1 MARNARGEGSVR
13 QLPDGS
19 WECVIQS
26 KYLNP
31 QTNTSKRIKR
41 KGKTPNEATK
51 KCKMALKIWEKQF
64 EAGEITKVD
73 RKKTFGEYMEEF
85 IDKEVKPYVT
95 GSTYKS
101 YIYTMRANFY
111 NYKISKL
118 QLHNLNK
125 VQFEIYFDTLI
136 HEKSYRTAEVPIQM
150 CKRCCAWLNSKS
162 LLEENYASFAK
173 VKKQK
178 KDEYFREKE
187 KDKRERKEIFTN
199 EDIVKFYNSYK
210 NNVSE
215 YSAAVILML
224 ETMMRGQE
232 ILPLTLDDIDL
243 ENNII
248 HIRSAVSERFVEN
261 DKDKGIEKYVKV
273 PKNSKERVVYM
284 TPLAKE
290 VIEYMIAQTQIKCR
304 HNPDN
309 LLYPSFNQH
318 GKMRSMDA
326 FELQFK
332 ALCDKI
338 GVDRDVQVR
347 RMPDGS
353 VRKQGLNVHAL
364 RHTAITLANTA
375 RDANVI
381 NTALMAGHTAIR
393 TENIYT
399 HANEAIKNVKTASEL
414 VLGMNDTQ
422 QGIDNSENNK
432 EVDEDE
438 VYEMYLKLQER
449 FGGMQLS

>member
-1 MARNARGEGSVR
+1 MAKKAKGEGSVR

-31 QTNTSKRIKR
+31 KTNTAKRIKR
-41 KGKTPNEATK
+41 KGKNAKEATK
-51 KCKMALKIWEKQF
+51 NAKLALKVWEKQF
-64 EAGEITKVD
+64 EAGVVVKIDK
-73 RKKTFGEYMEEF
+73 KKTFGQYMEEF
-85 IDKEVKPYVT
+85 IEKEVKPNLA
-95 GSTYKS
+95 GSSYKS
-101 YIYTMRANFY
+101 YIYAMQANFY

-125 VQFEIYFDTLI
+125 IEFEIYFDTLI
-136 HEKSYRTAEVPIQM
+136 HDKSYRTAEVPIQL
-150 CKRCCAWLNSKS
+150 CKRCCTWLYGES
-162 LLEENYASFAK
+162 LIEEDYASFARI
-173 VKKQK
+173 KKEK

-187 KDKRERKEIFTN
+187 TIKREQKEIFTN
-199 EDIVKFYNSYK
+199 EDIIKFYDSYK

-215 YSAAVILML
+215 YSAAVILLL

-232 ILPLTLDDIDL
+232 LLPLTLDDIDL

-248 HIRSAVSERFVEN
+248 HIRSAVSERFVDN
-261 DKDKGIEKYVKV
+261 DKDKGLEKYIKV
-273 PKNSKERVVYM
+273 PKNRKERIVYM
-284 TPLAKE
+284 TPLARE
-290 VIEYMIAQTQIKCR
+290 VVEYMITQTKLKCR

-309 LLYPSFNQH
+309 LLYPSFNRH

-326 FELQFK
+326 FEIQFK

-338 GVDRDVQVR
+338 GVDRDVRVK

-375 RDANVI
+375 HDANVI

-414 VLGMNDTQ
+414 VLGMSETQ
-422 QGIDNSENNK
+422 ETKCEEGNNK
-432 EVDEDE
+432 QIDEDE
-438 VYEMYLKLQER
+438 LYEMYLKLQER

>member
-26 KYLNP
+26 KYFNP
-31 QTNTSKRIKR
+31 KTNTAKRIKR
-41 KGKTPNEATK
+41 KGKNANEATK

-178 KDEYFREKE
+178 KDEY
-187 KDKRERKEIFTN
+187 
-199 EDIVKFYNSYK
+199 
-210 NNVSE
+210 
-215 YSAAVILML
+215 L
-224 ETMMRGQE
+224 
-232 ILPLTLDDIDL
+232 
-243 ENNII
+243 
-248 HIRSAVSERFVEN
+248 
-261 DKDKGIEKYVKV
+261 
-273 PKNSKERVVYM
+273 
-284 TPLAKE
+284 
-290 VIEYMIAQTQIKCR
+290 
-304 HNPDN
+304 
-309 LLYPSFNQH
+309 
-318 GKMRSMDA
+318 
-326 FELQFK
+326 
-332 ALCDKI
+332 
-338 GVDRDVQVR
+338 
-347 RMPDGS
+347 
-353 VRKQGLNVHAL
+353 
-364 RHTAITLANTA
+364 
-375 RDANVI
+375 
-381 NTALMAGHTAIR
+381 
-393 TENIYT
+393 
-399 HANEAIKNVKTASEL
+399 
-414 VLGMNDTQ
+414 
-422 QGIDNSENNK
+422 
-432 EVDEDE
+432 
-438 VYEMYLKLQER
+438 
-449 FGGMQLS
+449 QLSDQRMEF